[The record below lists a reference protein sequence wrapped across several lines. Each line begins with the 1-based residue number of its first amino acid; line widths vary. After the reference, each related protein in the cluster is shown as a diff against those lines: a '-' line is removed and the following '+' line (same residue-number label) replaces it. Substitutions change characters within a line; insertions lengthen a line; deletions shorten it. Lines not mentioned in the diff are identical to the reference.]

1 MRGRAV
7 NSIAASLVCREAT
20 GRKNMARYFPLMIRR
35 PRCGFTLIELLVV
48 MGIISFLVALTV
60 GTMGTLQARAEHR
73 RTQALIDKIELA
85 LAEYKDRQG
94 DYPED
99 IYHYDPAHWN
109 GTNWVLPSG
118 NFTEF
123 RDSNEAVA
131 TILRALDEFS
141 FSSNVARP
149 AEIVEESGVCYVVDI
164 WFRCVPT
171 DHDHDLDVADD
182 TYGFINIMAGG
193 HNEPELDIWS
203 NGENGENEYDPDD
216 PAGHGDDVVNW
227 GRR

>member
-1 MRGRAV
+1 MKKRDAKGDGRMQPATPSSARG
-7 NSIAASLVCREAT
+7 T
-20 GRKNMARYFPLMIRR
+20 
-35 PRCGFTLIELLVV
+35 RCAFTLIELLVV

-60 GTMGTLQARAEHR
+60 GTVGALQARAEEK
-73 RTQALIDKIELA
+73 RTEALIDKVELA
-85 LAEYKDRQG
+85 LAGYQDRQG

-99 IYHYDPAHWN
+99 IYDRNLYHWN
-109 GTNWVLPSG
+109 GTTWVPSFG
-118 NFTEF
+118 DFTEF
-123 RDSNEAVA
+123 RDNNRAVA
-131 TILRALDEFS
+131 TILRELDEFS

-171 DHDHDLDVADD
+171 DHDHDLDVSDKR
-182 TYGFINIMAGG
+182 YGFINIMADG
-193 HNEPELDIWS
+193 HNHPELDIWS
-203 NGENGENEYDPDD
+203 NGENGENEYNPDN